1 MGIEVRSELDE
12 AVPWNVCVFLLK
24 NGRDTLS
31 DADLPYKATRCCHS
45 NCFRLSCLCTKRYHL
60 D

>member
-1 MGIEVRSELDE
+1 MGIEVRSEVGK
-12 AVPWNVCVFLLK
+12 AVPWNVRVFLLK

-31 DADLPYKATRCCHS
+31 DADLPYKATRCRHL
-45 NCFRLSCLCTKRYHL
+45 NRLRLACLCTKRYHL